1 MKYNVLCMG
10 YKNPNPEKIKELL
23 RFEESYLKRE
33 YPNENKRKNILIF
46 SYVVL
51 HETEEINP
59 ETLQKARKNRIEYN
73 LNYNELDTA
82 PDHHG
87 VQKFFIE
94 V

>member
-10 YKNPNPEKIKELL
+10 YKDPKPEKIKDLL
-23 RFEESYLKRE
+23 QFEESYLKRE

-59 ETLQKARKNRIEYN
+59 ETLKKARKNRIEYN
-73 LNYNELDTA
+73 LSFSDLDTT
-82 PDHHG
+82 PDNHG
-87 VQKFFIE
+87 IQKLTIE